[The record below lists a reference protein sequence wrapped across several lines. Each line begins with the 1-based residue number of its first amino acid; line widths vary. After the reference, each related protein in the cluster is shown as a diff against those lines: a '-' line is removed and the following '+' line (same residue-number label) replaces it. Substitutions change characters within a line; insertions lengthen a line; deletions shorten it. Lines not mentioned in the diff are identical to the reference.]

1 MIFPDLVQ
9 LYQFQYLFRLFYF
22 FLPLPRLLF
31 NLIVAFMPKLLEI
44 YMNMKPAGSLP
55 GCDDAL
61 KIIKGISGTIIGC
74 RRQLS
79 YPIFVVQHFYSADY
93 TDCADYADCAD
104 GHAANY
110 RDCPVCAKYAH
121 HG

>member
-1 MIFPDLVQ
+1 MS
-9 LYQFQYLFRLFYF
+9 
-22 FLPLPRLLF
+22 
-31 NLIVAFMPKLLEI
+31 KLLKI

-55 GCDDAL
+55 GCDDAS

-74 RRQLS
+74 RRQPSIYLVIM
-79 YPIFVVQHFYSADY
+79 PHFYSADY

>member
-1 MIFPDLVQ
+1 
-9 LYQFQYLFRLFYF
+9 
-22 FLPLPRLLF
+22 
-31 NLIVAFMPKLLEI
+31 
-44 YMNMKPAGSLP
+44 MNMKPAGSLP
-55 GCDDAL
+55 GCDDAS

-110 RDCPVCAKYAH
+110 ILTVLSVPSMHTMVNMLIVMTVPAILP
-121 HG
+121 

>member
-1 MIFPDLVQ
+1 
-9 LYQFQYLFRLFYF
+9 LFIA
-22 FLPLPRLLF
+22 
-31 NLIVAFMPKLLEI
+31 IVASMSKLLKI

-55 GCDDAL
+55 GCDDAS